1 MIAMEN
7 PDGTVTAVYCH
18 NDGYLEHNG
27 RILHNH
33 YSDPE
38 KVKDLISLGGLSS
51 LGEQVAPPAGESH
64 RFNSQ
69 IQGVT
74 VAYRRDRGDAFRHRK
89 HKSVSHFFNGDIEA
103 YGYLFTQ
110 EGEWLVKKYDG
121 VEPLPLGYVLAMK
134 GIS

>member
-27 RILHNH
+27 QVLHDH

-38 KVKDLISLGGLSS
+38 KVKDLIALGRLSS
-51 LGEQVAPPAGESH
+51 LGDQVAPPEGVAHS
-64 RFNSQ
+64 FNSP
-69 IQGVT
+69 IPGVT
-74 VAYRRDRGDAFRHRK
+74 VAYHRDRDDRLDKRK
-89 HKSVSHFFNGDIEA
+89 HKTVQHFFDSDFEE

-110 EGEWLVKKYDG
+110 EGEWLVKSWNIKTPVPVSYALSG
-121 VEPLPLGYVLAMK
+121 VEE
-134 GIS
+134 I